1 VKIFVLLPLGGKS
14 PIVNSA
20 DPIEHHLAHL
30 IAGLKYLGH
39 RVNFG
44 VVPDRK
50 IYDVALAVEYSPYL
64 KLVRAGKYFTDLY
77 SASRAVPEND
87 GVFFRSYYHQYLI
100 RKHSNIELEKC
111 FIVGQVVRGV
121 GEQKRDADRGTS
133 DTNAPPIFT
142 WPIDPTWGLYHLL
155 RLWPQIKERMPSTLL
170 YIPNDPRPI
179 LTSVKLDANIRGIQA
194 AYSLK
199 WLENWECSGTPTN
212 SVFAYTYDPMVPLDM
227 FGVSV
232 GEALVLGNRTIVP
245 ANTALSEVW
254 GKRGALVLPSPPLD
268 LPNSFEDNL
277 WLSAIEDV
285 LDKPAPEPQGL
296 DDYSW
301 YNVVSRYVQAF
312 EGNEV
317 EFGRPGVTLIGNASS
332 ATTT

>member
-1 VKIFVLLPLGGKS
+1 MDFPVCSSGLCFIPVSTQHLGGYTSVKIFVLLPLGGKS

-111 FIVGQVVRGV
+111 F
-121 GEQKRDADRGTS
+121 E
-133 DTNAPPIFT
+133 IFRKT
-142 WPIDPTWGLYHLL
+142 MT
-155 RLWPQIKERMPSTLL
+155 T
-170 YIPNDPRPI
+170 
-179 LTSVKLDANIRGIQA
+179 
-194 AYSLK
+194 
-199 WLENWECSGTPTN
+199 
-212 SVFAYTYDPMVPLDM
+212 
-227 FGVSV
+227 
-232 GEALVLGNRTIVP
+232 
-245 ANTALSEVW
+245 
-254 GKRGALVLPSPPLD
+254 
-268 LPNSFEDNL
+268 
-277 WLSAIEDV
+277 
-285 LDKPAPEPQGL
+285 
-296 DDYSW
+296 
-301 YNVVSRYVQAF
+301 
-312 EGNEV
+312 
-317 EFGRPGVTLIGNASS
+317 S
-332 ATTT
+332 ATTAFIRKT